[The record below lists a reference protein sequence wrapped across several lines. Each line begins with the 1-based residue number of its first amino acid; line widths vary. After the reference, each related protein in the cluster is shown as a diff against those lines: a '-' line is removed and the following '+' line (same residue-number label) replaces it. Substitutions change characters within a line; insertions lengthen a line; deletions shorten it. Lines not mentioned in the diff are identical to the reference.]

1 MVKKEDLL
9 DVIDE
14 VKVLLGVSDDCGCVS
29 DDCGCVSDDCG
40 CVSVVILFEVVDWNG
55 DWSGD

>member
-29 DDCGCVSDDCG
+29 
-40 CVSVVILFEVVDWNG
+40 VVILFEVVDWNG